1 MIYFGKYKSKMD
13 FHRKKSGCGNIRV
26 VLSVASS
33 TDKHV
38 ESVLLDI
45 FTQHLYKE
53 SIFKI

>member
-33 TDKHV
+33 TNKHV
-38 ESVLLDI
+38 VSVLLDI